1 MQLKDIA
8 SESGHWYQQD
18 GTPAYTTTGKS
29 GKTRPTTL
37 RDARKTGLLPSV
49 TTIMKCA
56 ASPGLELWKTKQAVL
71 AALTLP
77 KIEDE
82 SEEDYLNRIF
92 KDSREQA
99 KKAAERGE
107 KIHGALEKHF
117 STGFHPIEYGHYVA
131 ATVTKLDEH
140 FGRQKWCAEKS
151 FAHAGFGGKV
161 DLHSPE
167 VVVDFKTKEFGVD
180 NLPSAYDEHIMQL
193 AAYRTG
199 LGYPAAK
206 CANVFI
212 SVSFPGLVHIVE
224 HSEEDLERGW
234 NMFACLLDYWKIKN
248 NYEL

>member
-1 MQLKDIA
+1 MLIKDTA
-8 SESGHWYQQD
+8 SESGHWYQPD
-18 GTPAYTTTGKS
+18 GTPAYTITGKN
-29 GKTRPTTL
+29 GKSRNTTL
-37 RDARKTGLLPSV
+37 RDARKEGLLPSV
-49 TTIMKCA
+49 TTIIKLA
-56 ASPGLELWKTKQAVL
+56 ASPGLEVWKQQQIL
-71 AALTLP
+71 LSALTLP
-77 KIEDE
+77 RK
-82 SEEDYLNRIF
+82 EEETEQEYLARILY
-92 KDSREQA
+92 DSKQQG

-107 KIHGALEKHF
+107 VIHGALEQHYK
-117 STGFHPIEYGHYVA
+117 TGLHPIEHGTYVVA
-131 ATVTKLDEH
+131 VAESIVER
-140 FGRQKWCAEKS
+140 FGKQDWLPEKS

-161 DLHSPE
+161 DLHSPN
-167 VVVDFKTKEFGVD
+167 VVIDFKTKEFGVD
-180 NLPSAYDEHIMQL
+180 NLPTAYDEHIMQL